1 MIYLR
6 SLLFSIGMG
15 LATVV
20 FALLG
25 LLTFPMPYIWRYR
38 FIIQWSAFNL
48 WWLKICCGIS
58 YQVEGLENIPQ
69 SPAIVMSKHQSTWET
84 LAFSKIFPPQAW
96 VLKREL
102 FWVPFFGWGLAL
114 LQPIAINRGSGRKA
128 MASIVTQGRE
138 RLDKGR
144 YVIVF
149 PEGTRMAPGARG
161 RYGIGGAVLAESSG
175 YPILPV
181 AHNAGEF
188 WPRRSFVKYPGIIR
202 VVIGPAILPQG
213 KKAEAL
219 KQSAE
224 EWIENTM
231 VRLNGIFK

>member
-128 MASIVTQGRE
+128 MASIVTQGRD

-149 PEGTRMAPGARG
+149 PEGTRMAPGTRG

>member
-6 SLLFSIGMG
+6 SLLFNIGMG
-15 LATVV
+15 IATVV

-58 YQVEGLENIPQ
+58 YQVEGLENIPR

-84 LAFSKIFPPQAW
+84 LAFSQIFPPQAW

-128 MASIVTQGRE
+128 MASIITQGRD

-149 PEGTRMAPGARG
+149 PEGTRMAPGKRG

-188 WPRRSFVKYPGIIR
+188 WPRRSFVKYPGTIR
-202 VVIGPAILPQG
+202 VVIGPVILPQG
-213 KKAEAL
+213 KKAEVL

-224 EWIENTM
+224 EWIENIM
-231 VRLNGIFK
+231 VRLNGIYK